1 MNTIEIKTAFVSE
14 LTNKLNPTTIQVQNK
29 VSGSLDSSTSLP
41 TILFSNI
48 ISTLLTVIGIAA
60 VLSLI
65 YGGFLYLT
73 AGANPEQA
81 ETGKRVIIYTV
92 IAIVVVIASYA
103 IYKTVTSL

>member
-1 MNTIEIKTAFVSE
+1 MKNKLFDLAFVSE
-14 LTNKLNPTTIQVQNK
+14 LTNKLDPTTVQNK
-29 VSGSLDSSTSLP
+29 VSSDNLP
-41 TILFSNI
+41 TTILSN
-48 ISTLLTVIGIAA
+48 LVNNVLVGVVFGIAA

-92 IAIVVVIASYA
+92 IAMVVVIASYA
-103 IYKTVTSL
+103 IYETVTGL